1 MWAQVLGLRLASPA
15 VGRVCPLRT
24 QCLGIRSQVLSS
36 LMQTGS
42 EEEGW
47 CTGFNQESMERI
59 PRNCSRS
66 TLYLHAS
73 ISASKPI
80 P

>member
-1 MWAQVLGLRLASPA
+1 MWAQVLGLRLTSS
-15 VGRVCPLRT
+15 VCPLQT
-24 QCLGIRSQVLSS
+24 EWLGIRSQVLPS

-47 CTGFNQESMERI
+47 CAGFNQESMERI
-59 PRNCSRS
+59 PRNCSRV

-73 ISASKPI
+73 ISASRPI
-80 P
+80 T